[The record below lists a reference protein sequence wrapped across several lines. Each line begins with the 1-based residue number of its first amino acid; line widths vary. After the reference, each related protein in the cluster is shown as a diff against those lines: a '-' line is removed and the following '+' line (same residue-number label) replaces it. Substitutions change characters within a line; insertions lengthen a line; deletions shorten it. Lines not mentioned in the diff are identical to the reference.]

1 MAISYEMVKA
11 ICTKRGKN
19 MKIIKMEL
27 ENLRQIAKDKE
38 EVEKM
43 REEIKTK
50 ESQVERLSEN
60 AKLKMIGSIEKQ
72 LANDELQMAEEEL
85 QTMKEKQSL
94 EALETK
100 FSFQKEKLI
109 SSIDSEMGKYRT
121 NIPLYVDLEYLKT
134 RIQGL
139 QLHDI
144 DETLEMQFVEKYF
157 NGQERQETKQT
168 DLRSRI
174 KVENPNN
181 KIEKSAVQSFMRSIK
196 EQSNQEIAGN
206 MQKQGNEK

>member
-1 MAISYEMVKA
+1 
-11 ICTKRGKN
+11 

-27 ENLRQIAKDKE
+27 EKLRQIAKDKE

-50 ESQVERLSEN
+50 EFQVERLSEK

-72 LANDELQMAEEEL
+72 LVYDELQMAEEEL
-85 QTMKEKQSL
+85 QTMKEQQNL

-100 FSFQKEKLI
+100 FSSQKEKLI
-109 SSIDSEMGKYRT
+109 SSIDSEMDKYKT

-134 RIQGL
+134 RIRGL
-139 QLHDI
+139 QLHDLN
-144 DETLEMQFVEKYF
+144 ETLEIPFVEKYF
-157 NGQERQETKQT
+157 NDQEKQETKQT

-181 KIEKSAVQSFMRSIK
+181 KIEKSAVQSFMRGIQ
-196 EQSNQEIAGN
+196 EQSNQEIVDN

>member
-1 MAISYEMVKA
+1 
-11 ICTKRGKN
+11 

-50 ESQVERLSEN
+50 EFQVERLSEK

-72 LANDELQMAEEEL
+72 LVYDELQMAEEEL
-85 QTMKEKQSL
+85 QTMKEQQNL

-100 FSFQKEKLI
+100 FSSQKEKLI
-109 SSIDSEMGKYRT
+109 SSIDSEMDKYKT

-134 RIQGL
+134 RIRGL
-139 QLHDI
+139 QLHDLN
-144 DETLEMQFVEKYF
+144 ETLEIPFVEKYF
-157 NGQERQETKQT
+157 NDQEKQETKQT

-181 KIEKSAVQSFMRSIK
+181 KIEKSAVQSFMRGIQ
-196 EQSNQEIAGN
+196 EQSNQEIVDN